1 MKKAMIGAFM
11 AMTLGAYASVDT
23 NALASVI
30 AQANAGDPRAETYI
44 ATCYMRGVGVKMDMA
59 KAVALFRSAADKG
72 YAGAQNNLGYC
83 YANGIGV
90 ATDDAE
96 AVKWWKLAA
105 EQGLPEAEYW
115 LGASYRDGKGVE
127 KDLAKAKHWLR
138 LAAEKDFTPNGL
150 TRDSLEQIR
159 TAAERGDVASQTYLA
174 GCYAR
179 GILVPLDYDEAL
191 KWFRRAAILGDEKA
205 KEAVRRLEKEMGE

>member
-1 MKKAMIGAFM
+1 MDSAFPQHFFGVCPHM
-11 AMTLGAYASVDT
+11 VD
-23 NALASVI
+23 
-30 AQANAGDPRAETYI
+30 
-44 ATCYMRGVGVKMDMA
+44 
-59 KAVALFRSAADKG
+59 
-72 YAGAQNNLGYC
+72 
-83 YANGIGV
+83 
-90 ATDDAE
+90 
-96 AVKWWKLAA
+96 
-105 EQGLPEAEYW
+105 
-115 LGASYRDGKGVE
+115 
-127 KDLAKAKHWLR
+127 WLR

-205 KEAVRRLEKEMGE
+205 KEAARRLEKMCEAPNSLGG